1 MWQPEQAA
9 FLLCILCILCIL
21 YILCILCI
29 LCIVKNFASLE
40 IPAQSEVFQP
50 ISIDLVSPA

>member
-9 FLLCILCILCIL
+9 FLLCIP
-21 YILCILCI
+21 CILCI

-40 IPAQSEVFQP
+40 IPA
-50 ISIDLVSPA
+50 